1 MKARTRRSRKTS
13 EVTFSNAELLEMDR
27 EVERYIERWLRH
39 VILVE
44 DDGTPRRLSEE
55 EVRDDVKSTRAFN
68 RRRRANYR
76 RRLARRVRRGTRS
89 TKK

>member
-1 MKARTRRSRKTS
+1 MKARTHRSRKTR
-13 EVTFSNAELLEMDR
+13 EVIFSSVELLEMDR

-55 EVRDDVKSTRAFN
+55 EVKDGVKSTRAEN

-76 RRLARRVRRGTRS
+76 RRLARRARRGTRS
-89 TKK
+89 KK